1 MPSRVEDLFRMRL
14 AQRSGELTDANPE
27 LTSFGESLGVGPLGG
42 GGGQPAMPGRP
53 VTGPAG
59 AEVPAGDSLASM
71 SPPGEGSAPGRQT
84 QEMTMRA
91 DPQAPG
97 GDMEPATVS
106 SVRGTMGIPV
116 LDALS
121 EMPRK
126 KHRGLVHDRTLGRVL
141 TTGS

>member
-1 MPSRVEDLFRMRL
+1 MPDGSPHGGSRVADLFRMRM
-14 AQRSGELTDANPE
+14 AQRTGELTDADPE
-27 LTSFGESLGVGPLGG
+27 LTSFGERLGV
-42 GGGQPAMPGRP
+42 QPAMPGRP
-53 VTGPAG
+53 VTEPAG

-71 SPPGEGSAPGRQT
+71 SPPGEGSSPVHQT

-106 SVRGTMGIPV
+106 SERRKMGIPA

-126 KHRGLVHDRTLGRVL
+126 KHRGLVHDRKLGRVL
-141 TTGS
+141 KMGS